1 MRLFSDES
9 GVKDSTN
16 KNSHLARDAALANTP
31 IDHKSL
37 MAQALAVARKSI
49 YIPSAFCVGAII
61 TTPSGAILSTGYS
74 REQPG
79 NTHAEQVAISKLL
92 SSSSPVPGQ
101 AAIYTTME
109 PCNIR
114 LSRNKSC
121 VDRILECG
129 WVKKVY
135 VGVMEPADFVE
146 NGGKARLEA
155 AGIEYQLVE
164 GLEEECLGVAR
175 GEGRK
180 ETEKESEDMVT
191 QEADESEAQVP
202 VSLPI

>member
-1 MRLFSDES
+1 MRLFNDES

-16 KNSHLARDAALANTP
+16 KNSHLARDAALANAP

-37 MAQALAVARKSI
+37 MAQALAIARKST

-61 TTPSGAILSTGYS
+61 TTPNGVILSTGYS

-79 NTHAEQVAISKLL
+79 NTHAEEVAINKLL
-92 SSSSPVPGQ
+92 SSSSSVPKE
-101 AAIYTTME
+101 AVVYTTME
-109 PCNIR
+109 PCSIR
-114 LSRNKSC
+114 LSGNKSC

-129 WVKKVY
+129 WVKRVY

-155 AGIEYQLVE
+155 AGIGYQLVG

-175 GEGRK
+175 GEGGK
-180 ETEKESEDMVT
+180 EEEEGGTVM
-191 QEADESEAQVP
+191 QETDGSEAQVP
-202 VSLPI
+202 VALPI